1 MRVYNMVSPR
11 TYEPVKNQFVIENG
25 AVTVFQSYASTI
37 AEIDRH
43 NRTITIHPDWNYSR
57 TTGKYRNE
65 FFNDEGF
72 GGLATTE
79 GLRKAMKKGEYNDF
93 KIVTCQTIKSSQM
106 LGLGTEDLAPILLW
120 CLKLFK

>member
-1 MRVYNMVSPR
+1 MRVYNMLSPKTGR
-11 TYEPVKNQFVIENG
+11 EICNQFVIENG
-25 AVTVFQSYASTI
+25 AVTTFQSYASTI

-79 GLRKAMKKGEYNDF
+79 GLRKAMKNGEYNDF
-93 KIVTCQTIKSSQM
+93 KIVTC
-106 LGLGTEDLAPILLW
+106 
-120 CLKLFK
+120 